1 MGRDKVVTKA
11 AAALSAKTRAQGK
24 AFDRWLTQ
32 RLGDLNRGME
42 AEPLPVGLRRLAAKA
57 LKAAK

>member
-11 AAALSAKTRAQGK
+11 PGTRSAKARTDGK

-32 RLGDLNRGME
+32 RLGDLNRQME
-42 AEPLPVGLRRLAAKA
+42 AEPLPVALRRIAAKA
-57 LKAAK
+57 LKPAK